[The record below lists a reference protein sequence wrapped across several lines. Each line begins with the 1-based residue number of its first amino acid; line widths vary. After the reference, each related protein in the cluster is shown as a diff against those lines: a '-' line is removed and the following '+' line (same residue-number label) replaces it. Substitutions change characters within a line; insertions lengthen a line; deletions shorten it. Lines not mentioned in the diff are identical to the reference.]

1 MKDIKKNNN
10 IDVLKGGDTNI
21 VVNKYMPLTINLQLK
36 TKSILEE
43 SYSILLNTNIDYPK
57 FSSGFI
63 HYYHS
68 LQKDMGVIKQFENK
82 KKVYDVINEFE
93 PTIDN
98 YENTIQNLCKKEL
111 NLKDKSEQLIGY
123 NFYKIW
129 ELIFMFDLC
138 DINKALNLL
147 CINDDAGCL
156 QSVLLFRDK
165 YSKLTDKYFTINN
178 DRQTTNINTLINSNK
193 NKSIKIIDD
202 KNIKDQMELII
213 IDSGLKADL
222 KVELEETLEQ
232 GYYKL
237 LFKNILTAINCQK
250 REGNLVC
257 KFYETYTITSLKFIA
272 LLMSL
277 YDKVFFSKPLTS
289 KLSDPEKYI
298 ICMDFKYSNNDK
310 KFQEIFKNLEKL
322 YLQAE
327 SSKLNI
333 VDLFPSYEISRELQ
347 MRILQMNVVLGNN
360 LFKQN
365 GEIVSFINSQNYYG
379 DTYQA
384 YRDKQIEATEYWT
397 KLFLPDVKEYNST
410 KNKIKEISFLSNKIN
425 TDMAIK
431 LDTIII

>member
-1 MKDIKKNNN
+1 
-10 IDVLKGGDTNI
+10 
-21 VVNKYMPLTINLQLK
+21 
-36 TKSILEE
+36 
-43 SYSILLNTNIDYPK
+43 
-57 FSSGFI
+57 
-63 HYYHS
+63 
-68 LQKDMGVIKQFENK
+68 
-82 KKVYDVINEFE
+82 
-93 PTIDN
+93 
-98 YENTIQNLCKKEL
+98 
-111 NLKDKSEQLIGY
+111 
-123 NFYKIW
+123 
-129 ELIFMFDLC
+129 
-138 DINKALNLL
+138 
-147 CINDDAGCL
+147 
-156 QSVLLFRDK
+156 
-165 YSKLTDKYFTINN
+165 
-178 DRQTTNINTLINSNK
+178 
-193 NKSIKIIDD
+193 
-202 KNIKDQMELII
+202 MELII

-250 REGNLVC
+250 REGNLIC
-257 KFYETYTITSLKFIA
+257 KFYETYTITSSKFIA

-289 KLSDPEKYI
+289 KLSDPERYI

-322 YLQAE
+322 YVQAE

-347 MRILQMNVVLGNN
+347 IRILQMNVVLGNN

-379 DTYQA
+379 DTYQS

-431 LDTIII
+431 LDKIII